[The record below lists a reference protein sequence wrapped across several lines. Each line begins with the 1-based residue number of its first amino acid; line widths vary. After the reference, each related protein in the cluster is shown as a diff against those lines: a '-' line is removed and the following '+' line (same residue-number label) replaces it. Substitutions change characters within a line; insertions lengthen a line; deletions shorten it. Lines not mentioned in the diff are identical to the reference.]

1 MLSRILDILLAMPR
15 PAKRLIALLIDV
27 CLLVGTVAFSFY
39 IRLDEWVRPTGNLWL
54 PYIVAVLL
62 ALPIFVKM
70 GLYRA
75 IFRHAGL
82 RMLTTIGL
90 ACLIYGLLYATFF
103 TIVSVNDVPRTI
115 GILQPLLLML
125 AILASRVSLRMVID
139 WRSARSIRGSVRR
152 PVLIYGAGAAG
163 RQLAAAAQTSSDLE
177 VIAFLSDDRTLH
189 GGIINGL
196 DVFAFDRLADLVESH
211 AIEEILLAQP
221 TISRAERQRL
231 TQHILGQVAGRHVII
246 RTLPTLLDLAHGK
259 VTVSDLR
266 EVEIDDLLGRD
277 PVPPN
282 RLLLAKNIR
291 SKTVIV
297 TGAGGSIGSEL
308 CIQILAERPRHLV
321 LVDVSEYNLYA
332 IHRTLS
338 GLREE
343 ADGQETQLV
352 PLLGSVQNRHDME
365 AIIAGWR
372 PDTIYHAA
380 AYKHV
385 PLVEANVAQG
395 IQNNVLGTRNM
406 ALLAREYGVADF
418 VLISTDKAVRPT
430 NAMGATKRLAEQILQ
445 ALAAERAGTRFAIVR
460 FGNVLGSSGSVVPLF
475 REQISRG
482 GPITLTHSKVTR
494 YFMTIPEAAQLVIQ
508 AGAMAQGGEVFVL
521 DMGEPVRIAEM
532 ARLMIELSGLTPRDA
547 DNPDGD
553 IEIREIGMRP
563 GEKLYEELLI
573 GNNVSPT
580 KHARIMQAN
589 EPFLSWNNLRAELE
603 TLAEDSARGDREVLI
618 ARLRALV
625 PEFEPQAGGAR
636 RVPEDLAS

>member
-343 ADGQETQLV
+343 ADGQETELV

-589 EPFLSWNNLRAELE
+589 EPFLSWNKLRAELE
-603 TLAEDSARGDREVLI
+603 TLAEDSARGDREVLL